1 MKQTAK
7 AQRERKHIS
16 LFATDE
22 EWNMFEAIKRYHLR
36 KTDSDTLRFLI
47 KQEAE
52 KILANSI
59 PNGINQ

>member
-1 MKQTAK
+1 MNKRIVKTK
-7 AQRERKHIS
+7 DLKHIS
-16 LFATDE
+16 LFATCE

-52 KILANSI
+52 KILANST
-59 PNGINQ
+59 PNGVN